1 MNITQFLHSEKKLYE
16 GLIDRLDILISLC
29 DDSKNI
35 ENQNNTTNNFPSDN
49 FNAQILF
56 IINKEKRFL
65 HNKEI
70 ALAML
75 NHYDKKLDINQ
86 VKNKISIALNRNT
99 PQFGELI
106 KYKYS
111 NAYKDTVWGKKE
123 WLDKNAIPKPSHM
136 YKSR

>member
-35 ENQNNTTNNFPSDN
+35 ENQNNATNNFPSDN
-49 FNAQILF
+49 FNDQILF
-56 IINKEKRFL
+56 IINKENRFL

-70 ALAML
+70 AIAML
-75 NHYDKKLDINQ
+75 NHYDNKLNINQ
-86 VKNKISIALNRNT
+86 MKNRISIALNRNKS
-99 PQFGELI
+99 QFGDII

-123 WLDKNAIPKPSHM
+123 WLDKNAIPKPSYM

>member
-35 ENQNNTTNNFPSDN
+35 ENQNNATNNFPSDN
-49 FNAQILF
+49 FNDQILF
-56 IINKEKRFL
+56 IINKENRFL

-70 ALAML
+70 AIAML
-75 NHYDKKLDINQ
+75 NHYDNKLNINQ
-86 VKNKISIALNRNT
+86 MKNRISIALNRNKS
-99 PQFGELI
+99 QFGDII

-123 WLDKNAIPKPSHM
+123 WLDKNAIPKPLYM

>member
-35 ENQNNTTNNFPSDN
+35 ENQNNATNNFPSDN
-49 FNAQILF
+49 FNDQILF
-56 IINKEKRFL
+56 IINKENRFL

-70 ALAML
+70 AIAML
-75 NHYDKKLDINQ
+75 NHYDNKLNINQ
-86 VKNKISIALNRNT
+86 MKNRISIALNRNT
-99 PQFGELI
+99 SQFGDII

-123 WLDKNAIPKPSHM
+123 WLDKNAVPKPSYM

>member
-35 ENQNNTTNNFPSDN
+35 ENQNNATNNFPSDN
-49 FNAQILF
+49 FNDQILF
-56 IINKEKRFL
+56 IINKENRFL

-70 ALAML
+70 AIAML
-75 NHYDKKLDINQ
+75 NHYDNKLNINQ
-86 VKNKISIALNRNT
+86 MKNRISIALNRNKS
-99 PQFGELI
+99 QFGDII

-123 WLDKNAIPKPSHM
+123 WLDKNAVPKPSYM

>member
-1 MNITQFLHSEKKLYE
+1 MKTY
-16 GLIDRLDILISLC
+16 
-29 DDSKNI
+29 
-35 ENQNNTTNNFPSDN
+35 N

-70 ALAML
+70 AIAML
-75 NHYDKKLDINQ
+75 DHFNNKFDIIQ
-86 VKNKISIALNRNT
+86 LQNKISIVLNRKL
-99 PQFGELI
+99 PQFEELI

-123 WLDKNAIPKPSHM
+123 WLDKNGIPKSLYM
-136 YKSR
+136 YKIR